1 LSQIRFTIER
11 GTKRVNDC
19 QLLSLGVRIITLFFL
34 LSSIKHDDIAAMLQ
48 NLPDYL
54 ILNNALHKLDTEI
67 TPSEVHGT
75 LCGLLCANSNA
86 GAEVWQQALWPNQP
100 SGDLLSAEAREIFK
114 QTHGITRRQLN
125 DPTCEFQMLLPDDDD
140 GLDARVNAL
149 GDWCQ
154 GFLVGLS
161 LGGITDFVLL
171 PEDAR
176 EITKDLLEI
185 ARAGS
190 SYELEGSEE
199 DENAY
204 AELVEYLRVGVLLI
218 NEELQP
224 TQAPLVDIEP
234 DATLH

>member
-1 LSQIRFTIER
+1 MTTS
-11 GTKRVNDC
+11 
-19 QLLSLGVRIITLFFL
+19 
-34 LSSIKHDDIAAMLQ
+34 Q

-54 ILNNALHKLDTEI
+54 ILDSALHKLDTEI
-67 TPSEVHGT
+67 TPGEVHGT
-75 LCGLLCANSNA
+75 LCGLLCANGNA
-86 GAEVWQQALWPNQP
+86 EVDVWQQALWPNRP
-100 SGDLLSAEAREIFK
+100 DGDLLAAEAQEVFK
-114 QTHGITRRQLN
+114 QTHAITRRQLN
-125 DPTCEFQMLLPDDDD
+125 DPACEFQMLLPDDNDS
-140 GLDARVNAL
+140 LDMRVNAL

-154 GFLVGLS
+154 GYLIGLS
-161 LGGITDFVLL
+161 LGGITDFAPL

-185 ARAGS
+185 ARAGT

-224 TQAPLVDIEP
+224 TQAPPVDIEP
-234 DATLH
+234 DVTLH

>member
-1 LSQIRFTIER
+1 
-11 GTKRVNDC
+11 
-19 QLLSLGVRIITLFFL
+19 
-34 LSSIKHDDIAAMLQ
+34 MLQ